1 MERKDCLILNVVSRG
16 QGCSADAYPEVNCTT
31 PPISFYRLRE
41 GATFR
46 KSTVTSQD
54 PLKSVTGDPISVIL
68 IALST
73 VNLQFQGQFVSLSL
87 RPIP

>member
-16 QGCSADAYPEVNCTT
+16 QGCPEVNCTT